1 MVRPDHFCYN
11 PETAATNSFMK
22 TPEQLGIHEEDVPIK
37 SMVEFHRMA
46 HVLEERGITVYIF
59 RSPPKTPDAVFP
71 NNWLSVHDDS
81 TLVLYPMCSPSRRRE
96 RQVGK
101 LLECLTVVHPKGT
114 KVISLSYEERRK
126 RYLEGTG
133 SMVLDRVAK
142 TAFAIGS
149 PRTDLG
155 LFQKWC
161 EIMKHK
167 PVMFNAFDRIG
178 EPIYHTNVVMSI
190 GDRFAVV
197 CFDAIS
203 TSADQL
209 LVESTLSY
217 LKKEL
222 IPITMDQMHS
232 FCGNILQ
239 LSDDQG
245 KAYIVLSQTAFD
257 AFTDDQRQTLSTFGA
272 LLPVA
277 IPVIEG
283 IGGGSA
289 RCMIAEIF

>member
-11 PETAATNSFMK
+11 PETATTNAFMK
-22 TPEQLGIHEEDVPIK
+22 TPEQLGIHEDDVPIK

-46 HVLEERGITVYIF
+46 HVLEEQGITVCIF

-71 NNWLSVHDDS
+71 NNWLSLHDDN

-96 RQVGK
+96 RQVEK
-101 LLECLTVVHPKGT
+101 LLECLTTFHPKGT

-161 EIMKHK
+161 EIMEYGS
-167 PVMFNAFDRIG
+167 VMFSAVDRKG
-178 EPIYHTNVVMSI
+178 KPIYHTNVVMSI
-190 GDRFAVV
+190 GDRFAIV

-203 TSADQL
+203 TQADQM
-209 LVESTLSY
+209 LVENVLHY
-217 LKKEL
+217 QKKEI
-222 IPITMDQMHS
+222 IPITMDQMHD

-239 LSDDQG
+239 LSSANG
-245 KAYIVLSQTAFD
+245 EKIIVLSQTAFD
-257 AFTDDQRQTLSTFGA
+257 AFTDDQRQLLSTFGM

-277 IPVIEG
+277 IPTIEG